1 MIIYRRNP
9 QKTDQKLSYCCR
21 SAFIALGLSLILA
34 HPLTALE
41 TAPSPRTTPAAE
53 FRQRLPMFLANRPS
67 LGSAEAP
74 IVVIEVSS
82 FKCTHC
88 RKFHETVFPRLIE
101 LYINPG
107 HVQWVVLNASDD
119 PSDQFSKIFD
129 IARCAH
135 QQGKYW
141 DILDSLFQVA
151 HRAPSMLESLVAKSP
166 ILNRDELDMCLRE
179 RATRT
184 AVVADFSLYSR
195 LKLKGT
201 PSFLIWKMG
210 PNRQTLETSIA
221 GAQTLDQFQR
231 VFDALLKTP

>member
-1 MIIYRRNP
+1 MIIHHRNR
-9 QKTDQKLSYCCR
+9 QKAYSKLSSCGR
-21 SAFIALGLSLILA
+21 WRFFFAGLSFILG
-34 HPLTALE
+34 HPLFALE
-41 TAPSPRTTPAAE
+41 SAPASRATLASE
-53 FRQRLPMFLANRPS
+53 FRQRLPIVLANRPS
-67 LGSAEAP
+67 LGSVEAP
-74 IVVIEVSS
+74 IVVVEVSS

-101 LYINPG
+101 RYINPG

-129 IARCAH
+129 IARCSN

-141 DILDSLFQVA
+141 DMLDSLFQVA
-151 HRAPSMLESLVAKSP
+151 HRAPSMLESLVAKSAH
-166 ILNRDELDMCLRE
+166 INRDELDMCLRE
-179 RATRT
+179 RPTRST
-184 AVVADFSLYSR
+184 VVADFSLYAR

-210 PNRQTLETSIA
+210 PNGQTVETSIA

-231 VFDALLKTP
+231 VFDELLKTL

>member
-1 MIIYRRNP
+1 MF
-9 QKTDQKLSYCCR
+9 T
-21 SAFIALGLSLILA
+21 ALGLSFILA
-34 HPLTALE
+34 YPLHALE
-41 TAPSPRTTPAAE
+41 TAVSSRATSAAE
-53 FRQRLPMFLANRPS
+53 FRQRLPVVLANRPS

-88 RKFHETVFPRLIE
+88 HKFHENVFPRLIE
-101 LYINPG
+101 RYINPG
-107 HVQWVVLNASDD
+107 LVQWVVLNASDD

-141 DILDSLFQVA
+141 AMLDGLFQVA
-151 HRAPSMLESLVAKSP
+151 HRAPSMLESLVVKSP
-166 ILNRDELDMCLRE
+166 HINRDELDICLRE
-179 RATRT
+179 RPTRN
-184 AVVADFSLYSR
+184 AVVADFSVYAR

-201 PSFLIWKMG
+201 PTFLIWKMG
-210 PNRQTLETSIA
+210 PNGQVVETSIA

-231 VFDALLKTP
+231 VFDELLKTP

>member
-1 MIIYRRNP
+1 MIIHSRNR
-9 QKTDQKLSYCCR
+9 QKLVRKLKYCGR
-21 SAFIALGLSLILA
+21 LALFTSGLSFILA
-34 HPLTALE
+34 YRLSALE
-41 TAPSPRTTPAAE
+41 SAPSARPTAASE
-53 FRQRLPMFLANRPS
+53 FRQRLPIVLANRPS
-67 LGSAEAP
+67 LGSVEAP
-74 IVVIEVSS
+74 IVVVEVSS

-101 LYINPG
+101 RYINPG

-129 IARCAH
+129 IARCAN

-141 DILDSLFQVA
+141 DMLDSLFQVA
-151 HRAPSMLESLVAKSP
+151 HRAPSMLESLVAKSAH
-166 ILNRDELDMCLRE
+166 INRDELDMCLRE
-179 RATRT
+179 RPTRNT
-184 AVVADFSLYSR
+184 VVADFSLYAR

-210 PNRQTLETSIA
+210 PNGQTVETSIA

-231 VFDALLKTP
+231 VFDELLKTL

>member
-1 MIIYRRNP
+1 MIIHHRNR
-9 QKTDQKLSYCCR
+9 QKAELKMSSCGKWV
-21 SAFIALGLSLILA
+21 FIVLGLSFILA
-34 HPLTALE
+34 HPLSALE
-41 TAPSPRTTPAAE
+41 TASSSRATSAAE
-53 FRQRLPMFLANRPS
+53 FRQRLPLVLANRPS

-74 IVVIEVSS
+74 IVVVEVSS

-101 LYINPG
+101 RYINPG

-141 DILDSLFQVA
+141 AMLDDLFQVA

-166 ILNRDELDMCLRE
+166 HINRDELDMCLRE
-179 RATRT
+179 RPTRN
-184 AVVADFSLYSR
+184 AVVADFSVYAR

-201 PSFLIWKMG
+201 PTFLIWKMG
-210 PNRQTLETSIA
+210 PNGQVVETSIA

-231 VFDALLKTP
+231 VFDELIKTP